1 LDLLLPLRLR
11 LCPSF
16 SDVDASESRVTNGAR
31 WMKIKMSMSIC
42 KQRKPQLRKRL
53 ICRKE
58 KKWME
63 IEMDIQVKPV
73 VLVQRSLCPTYACS
87 LLMCHVRLSVWLA
100 WHGSVTVAVRCF
112 ALLLYEY
119 LSRRTWFRFGFWC
132 SMLMLMLMLTLIA
145 NGAQLP
151 YGKLMRSAWQCWS
164 VSAVKCGMILEF
176 NSDSVAWEDRFSMLF
191 VLCSGMLCCVQS
203 RSRLQLLHHS
213 AVCSDVMWRELS
225 WHC

>member
-1 LDLLLPLRLR
+1 MNGNRNGHPSQTCGLSAAQPVPY
-11 LCPSF
+11 LCLFPFDMPCAPECLTGMAVSCQ
-16 SDVDASESRVTNGAR
+16 
-31 WMKIKMSMSIC
+31 W
-42 KQRKPQLRKRL
+42 Q
-53 ICRKE
+53 CRAE
-58 KKWME
+58 
-63 IEMDIQVKPV
+63 
-73 VLVQRSLCPTYACS
+73 A
-87 LLMCHVRLSVWLA
+87 
-100 WHGSVTVAVRCF
+100 RCF

-191 VLCSGMLCCVQS
+191 VLCYGMLCCVQS